1 MQSDTV
7 QWAVCLK
14 VCLGVPCQK
23 RGCVDIK
30 KFASR
35 SEIKMADANYFLSFE
50 KFNKRKLRSL
60 ENGFVFQFLKA
71 NLKAPTEAGA
81 HC

>member
-1 MQSDTV
+1 MQSDTA

-14 VCLGVPCQK
+14 VFLGVPCQK

-50 KFNKRKLRSL
+50 KL
-60 ENGFVFQFLKA
+60 ENVLK
-71 NLKAPTEAGA
+71 NKKKTKQIKKTKIENQIKK
-81 HC
+81 